1 MRQPAKG
8 AVCRAEKGEV
18 MSDFRYDT
26 MSPSSVYPEVRVTHL
41 PSGESRIFDQHKSP
55 FKNLLDARRW
65 ANEKSGISEYS
76 KPDERKLAFKCNG
89 ISYWS
94 DGTASQDAPVINEYM
109 GKIEQSSTRL
119 SGDRKTV

>member
-1 MRQPAKG
+1 MRDIDKLAQAFMDGFTDGNGQWDENFPEYHK
-8 AVCRAEKGEV
+8 EKYRQGV
-18 MSDFRYDT
+18 IS
-26 MSPSSVYPEVRVTHL
+26 
-41 PSGESRIFDQHKSP
+41 
-55 FKNLLDARRW
+55 LLK
-65 ANEKSGISEYS
+65 EFS

-109 GKIEQSSTRL
+109 GKIEQSNARL